1 MVLHVK
7 KKFAMLL
14 SLIMVLAT
22 CSVQVSAESTV
33 SVKQVDADTNFS
45 RIEFTTTTDGEP
57 ASGVTVLAG
66 EEYSFTFTP
75 QKTGSY
81 SAWFLRPQSFQVS
94 DSSNTIAFSVEDS
107 DGVIYDVPSYKAL
120 YHSQM
125 KDVNPVLERI
135 NGAAGAS
142 PRNFDLTAS
151 VEYTVKITPSADLA
165 PLYSVDFRCL
175 DLPINDKTAISPAD
189 ITNTGITDNA
199 AIVRI
204 PASFEG
210 ATAIDPEYTLVGNY
224 AAVEL
229 ARKDSQYRSM
239 HPGTS
244 WVEYTLDVETP
255 GVYAITT
262 YTGTYGF
269 SGTKIIQNHFS
280 LDGVLITSFSKEVEP
295 AGQKFFETTSQF
307 YLSGGR
313 HTLKI
318 STAGS
323 QQGAYIGAI
332 KFDLQTEANNM
343 SVLDVSDTSAP
354 VFATE
359 PFFAG
364 SAGAINADKYWTIN
378 NGESISLKFK
388 SDTVKTLELY
398 AKKIEVPEGASIEY
412 VLDAEA
418 PVETPLMKYG
428 TIFEDKEITDG
439 EHTLT
444 ITSKTDGVKI
454 STLSFREKLTQ
465 NPAITDIASEG
476 DTAIDL
482 FSYTSSSGDVCAA
495 NEGTS
500 LGFGAGSEIKYTIN
514 IQKDGLYTVYMNSL
528 TPQCG
533 FDIYVDD
540 GSEPLTGFMHKY
552 IESNGTNSD
561 KVPLYDNTNVSYNRV
576 IDRQLIMYGVQLN
589 KGEHNFTLKFNN
601 GYKSTSSTTPPVE
614 ITDDENFMSIVNQ
627 LWVSRM
633 DPEVG
638 STNEVIIRAWDA
650 TADGPK
656 NSGWSYINQFGQGGE
671 QIIDGKSCRSTVFMN
686 GLAYTYTFI
695 AESDGYYDFSAYI
708 KDHAASETVPNA
720 FYTLSVDG
728 GEAVNVPV
736 PFSGGSSFLKTT
748 TEKIYLTAGSHTFKI
763 VAESANIPGVNRL
776 YSISLAKSGV
786 NSVVVDKTSNTAAVD
801 AYFDA
806 PYTGTA
812 MVALYNDAKEL
823 VGIYQSTVS
832 NADLI
837 TANIAYT
844 GVPTMAKVFIW
855 GDLTNVKPLVKN
867 IEIAS
872 TDENWIEK

>member
-1 MVLHVK
+1 M
-7 KKFAMLL
+7 
-14 SLIMVLAT
+14 
-22 CSVQVSAESTV
+22 
-33 SVKQVDADTNFS
+33 
-45 RIEFTTTTDGEP
+45 
-57 ASGVTVLAG
+57 
-66 EEYSFTFTP
+66 
-75 QKTGSY
+75 
-81 SAWFLRPQSFQVS
+81 
-94 DSSNTIAFSVEDS
+94 
-107 DGVIYDVPSYKAL
+107 
-120 YHSQM
+120 
-125 KDVNPVLERI
+125 
-135 NGAAGAS
+135 
-142 PRNFDLTAS
+142 
-151 VEYTVKITPSADLA
+151 
-165 PLYSVDFRCL
+165 
-175 DLPINDKTAISPAD
+175 
-189 ITNTGITDNA
+189 
-199 AIVRI
+199 
-204 PASFEG
+204 
-210 ATAIDPEYTLVGNY
+210 
-224 AAVEL
+224 
-229 ARKDSQYRSM
+229 
-239 HPGTS
+239 
-244 WVEYTLDVETP
+244 
-255 GVYAITT
+255 
-262 YTGTYGF
+262 
-269 SGTKIIQNHFS
+269 
-280 LDGVLITSFSKEVEP
+280 
-295 AGQKFFETTSQF
+295 
-307 YLSGGR
+307 
-313 HTLKI
+313 
-318 STAGS
+318 
-323 QQGAYIGAI
+323 
-332 KFDLQTEANNM
+332 
-343 SVLDVSDTSAP
+343 
-354 VFATE
+354 
-359 PFFAG
+359 
-364 SAGAINADKYWTIN
+364 
-378 NGESISLKFK
+378 
-388 SDTVKTLELY
+388 ELY

-418 PVETPLMKYG
+418 PVETRLMKYG
-428 TIFEDKEITDG
+428 TIFEDMEITEG

-465 NPAITDIASEG
+465 NPAITDIASKG

-495 NEGTS
+495 NEGKS

-528 TPQCG
+528 TPQRG

-540 GSEPLTGFMHKY
+540 GLEPLTGYMHKY
-552 IESNGTNSD
+552 IESNGTNSN
-561 KVPLYDNTNVSYNRV
+561 KEPLYDNTNVSYNRV

-589 KGEHNFTLKFNN
+589 TGEHTFTLKFNN
-601 GYKSTSSTTPPVE
+601 GYKSTSATTPPVE

-671 QIIDGKSCRSTVFMN
+671 QIIDGKSCRSTVFMD

-763 VAESANIPGVNRL
+763 VAEKANIPGVNRL

-786 NSVVVDKTSNTAAVD
+786 NSVVVDETSNIVAVD

-823 VGIYQSTVS
+823 VGIYQGTAS
-832 NADLI
+832 NADSI

-872 TDENWIEK
+872 TDENWIVK